1 MPTILKTK
9 NSVTTTVVP
18 TTLQQGELAVNITD
32 KKLWVG
38 NAATTPVQ
46 LLGGGADGTFT
57 NISVSSVA
65 TFGAGTVSAPAITTT
80 GDTNTGIFFPA
91 ADTIAFTEGG
101 VESMRIDSAGN
112 VGIGTNSPSFKLDIF
127 GSSGV
132 GIRLLENSTGNNNR
146 LVITQSGT
154 STIYNS
160 TYASG
165 SANHVFQIADTERMR
180 IDSSG
185 NVGIGTSSPAYKLS
199 VNGRISYS
207 GAIGEGA
214 DTTLSSTGTALQLG
228 LSSTWTENRF
238 YTGGTER
245 MRIDSSGNVGVGT
258 TSPANTAGRNI
269 TIGGVEPVL
278 VLNASSNR
286 SYSIASGGNFTF
298 TPSSLVFY
306 DNTASATRMR
316 IDSAGELILI
326 GSTAQKAT
334 GTTWSNPSDV
344 RLKNNIEDY
353 AKGLPELMQVKVKTW
368 EYNGKGGTTEGMKG
382 LGVVAD
388 EIKEI
393 LPDTVDNYKAKL
405 NADDAEDTEIK
416 KFDATEIT
424 WLMLKSIQEQ
434 QTLIEKLTTRL
445 NALEGK

>member
-1 MPTILKTK
+1 MTTTIKLR
-9 NSVTTTVVP
+9 NSVTTTNAP
-18 TTLQQGELAVNITD
+18 STLQQGEVAINVTD
-32 KKLWVG
+32 SKVWVG

-46 LLGGGADGTFT
+46 LLGAGATGSFSALSCTT
-57 NISVSSVA
+57 LSASGVA
-65 TFGAGTVSAPAITTT
+65 TFSAGTVSAPAITTT

-91 ADTIAFTEGG
+91 ADTIAFSEGG
-101 VESMRIDSAGN
+101 AEAMRIN
-112 VGIGTNSPSFKLDIF
+112 
-127 GSSGV
+127 
-132 GIRLLENSTGNNNR
+132 
-146 LVITQSGT
+146 
-154 STIYNS
+154 
-160 TYASG
+160 
-165 SANHVFQIADTERMR
+165 
-180 IDSSG
+180 
-185 NVGIGTSSPAYKLS
+185 
-199 VNGRISYS
+199 
-207 GAIGEGA
+207 
-214 DTTLSSTGTALQLG
+214 
-228 LSSTWTENRF
+228 
-238 YTGGTER
+238 
-245 MRIDSSGNVGVGT
+245 SSGNVGVGT
-258 TSPANTAGRNI
+258 TSPAITSGRNI
-269 TIGGVEPVL
+269 TIGSVEPVL

-306 DNTASATRMR
+306 DNTASAARMR
-316 IDSAGELILI
+316 IDSGGELILI

-405 NADDAEDTEIK
+405 NEDDAEDSEIK

-424 WLMLKSIQEQ
+424 WLLVKAAQEQ
-434 QTLIEKLTTRL
+434 QVMINELKATVDAQAARIA
-445 NALEGK
+445 ALESVKS